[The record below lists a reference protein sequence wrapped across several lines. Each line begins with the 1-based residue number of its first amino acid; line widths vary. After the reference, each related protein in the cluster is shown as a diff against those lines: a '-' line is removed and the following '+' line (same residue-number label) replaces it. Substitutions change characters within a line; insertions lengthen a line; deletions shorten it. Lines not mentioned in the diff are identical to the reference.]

1 MGSFFVS
8 DVLGSQ
14 VIKSLKTD
22 VLEQSLQGVVHGPTA
37 GASPGGLLAMRSE
50 SPVEDGDRGQSLA

>member
-1 MGSFFVS
+1 MDSFFVS

-22 VLEQSLQGVVHGPTA
+22 VLEQSFQGVVHEPTA
-37 GASPGGLLAMRSE
+37 GASPGSLLAVQSE
-50 SPVEDGDRGQSLA
+50 ALVEDGDRGRI

>member
-1 MGSFFVS
+1 MATLPASLFLLVTSVVFISHRKGQALEEKGGSFFFFFFVS

-22 VLEQSLQGVVHGPTA
+22 GLE
-37 GASPGGLLAMRSE
+37 
-50 SPVEDGDRGQSLA
+50 